1 MATGKKLSMIKKY
14 SRSPKAYPSTTLV
27 YNLGKAKHTEV
38 PDYSFFIKF
47 VFYALVSFIFLIAI
61 SAHVKC

>member
-1 MATGKKLSMIKKY
+1 MATGKKLSIIKKY

-38 PDYSFFIKF
+38 PQIIHSSLKLSFMH
-47 VFYALVSFIFLIAI
+47 L
-61 SAHVKC
+61 